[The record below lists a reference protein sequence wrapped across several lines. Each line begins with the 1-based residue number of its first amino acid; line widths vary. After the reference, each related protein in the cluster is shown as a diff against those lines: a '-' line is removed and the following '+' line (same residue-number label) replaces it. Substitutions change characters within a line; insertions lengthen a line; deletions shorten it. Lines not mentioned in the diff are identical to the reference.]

1 MLGHL
6 SSHVFNPIR
15 FLFPIRIFGLHRR
28 HMVDWPHYY
37 WTNEALIS
45 IGQLSTS
52 VKDHCLVKSNEC
64 KNQCKGPSSFASSS
78 SNKVGVDYL
87 RAIIVCFSRLLFV
100 QQTTVCSADRNWG
113 GNTGS
118 THIHNWRHSAGKPTN
133 TYIYINIAH
142 SQSLATW
149 CEIKKY

>member
-6 SSHVFNPIR
+6 SCHVFNPIR

-28 HMVDWPHYY
+28 HTVDWPHYY
-37 WTNEALIS
+37 WANEALIS

-87 RAIIVCFSRLLFV
+87 RAIIVCSADYCLFSRLLSV
-100 QQTTVCSADRNWG
+100 QQTTIGEGTQGVHIYT
-113 GNTGS
+113 TGDIVQENPQ
-118 THIHNWRHSAGKPTN
+118 THIFT
-133 TYIYINIAH
+133 
-142 SQSLATW
+142 
-149 CEIKKY
+149 